1 MAAGIA
7 KNGKRSSP
15 DRPTA
20 PPRMGNH
27 YPECGAC
34 QPVRQAA
41 DAPKLHTPSRACTS
55 WEQREHKAAALRK
68 IAFLAISEA
77 HQVFHWLPA
86 ALCLA
91 RDFGVEVSVL
101 SPSRKMLDFIGSYD
115 EKCVLE
121 LVQLRRP
128 FPSRDSLFR
137 LPSRLAVLLLNYRRS
152 EEHTSELQSLM
163 RISYAVFCLTKT
175 TYEHNQSI
183 N

>member
-1 MAAGIA
+1 MRISDW
-7 KNGKRSSP
+7 SSDVCSSDLP

-20 PPRMGNH
+20 PLRMGNH

-101 SPSRKMLDFIGSYD
+101 SP
-115 EKCVLE
+115 
-121 LVQLRRP
+121 
-128 FPSRDSLFR
+128 
-137 LPSRLAVLLLNYRRS
+137 RS
-152 EEHTSELQSLM
+152 EEHTPELQSLM
-163 RISYAVFCLTKT
+163 R
-175 TYEHNQSI
+175 
-183 N
+183 

>member
-1 MAAGIA
+1 MRISDW
-7 KNGKRSSP
+7 SS
-15 DRPTA
+15 DV
-20 PPRMGNH
+20 
-27 YPECGAC
+27 CSS
-34 QPVRQAA
+34 
-41 DAPKLHTPSRACTS
+41 DLTPSRACTS

-137 LPSRLAVLLLNYRRS
+137 LPSRLA
-152 EEHTSELQSLM
+152 EHGRAQCRERGCQ
-163 RISYAVFCLTKT
+163 YV
-175 TYEHNQSI
+175 
-183 N
+183 

>member
-1 MAAGIA
+1 MRISDW
-7 KNGKRSSP
+7 SS
-15 DRPTA
+15 DV
-20 PPRMGNH
+20 
-27 YPECGAC
+27 CSS
-34 QPVRQAA
+34 
-41 DAPKLHTPSRACTS
+41 DL
-55 WEQREHKAAALRK
+55 
-68 IAFLAISEA
+68 A

-137 LPSRLAVLLLNYRRS
+137 LPSRLAVLLLNYRS
-152 EEHTSELQSLM
+152 ESTRLNSSH
-163 RISYAVFCLTKT
+163 
-175 TYEHNQSI
+175 
-183 N
+183 

>member
-1 MAAGIA
+1 
-7 KNGKRSSP
+7 
-15 DRPTA
+15 
-20 PPRMGNH
+20 MGNH

-77 HQVFHWLPA
+77 HQVFHWLLA

-101 SPSRKMLDFIGSYD
+101 SPSRKMLDFISSYD
-115 EKCVLE
+115 EQCRLE
-121 LVQLRRP
+121 PVQFRRP
-128 FPSRDSLFR
+128 FQSRYSLFR
-137 LPSRLAVLLLNYRRS
+137 PPSPIALFLHDYR
-152 EEHTSELQSLM
+152 
-163 RISYAVFCLTKT
+163 
-175 TYEHNQSI
+175 
-183 N
+183 